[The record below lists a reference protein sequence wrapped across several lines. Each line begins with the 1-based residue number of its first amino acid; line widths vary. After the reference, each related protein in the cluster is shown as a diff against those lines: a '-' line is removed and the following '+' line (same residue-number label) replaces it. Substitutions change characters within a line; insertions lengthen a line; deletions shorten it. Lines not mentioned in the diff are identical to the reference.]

1 MRFTSEELNMA
12 QIKPEWEVISEWD
25 NLMAQVIGKFHFD
38 HVDPSLVIAYKCINK
53 SKPEGKTKLYDMSGQ
68 TEPEAFTNSK
78 KYFVKLFHNVWD
90 VMDQKNRLLI
100 VFSALSRI
108 DKVKPDSGKVSG
120 FDLHDQSFMAR
131 TFGVD
136 WATRSDIPNILT
148 DNVRIVE
155 EAKVD

>member
-1 MRFTSEELNMA
+1 MA

-25 NLMAQVIGKFHFD
+25 ALVQKIQEKFPEHFD
-38 HVDPSLVIAYKCINK
+38 HVDPTLIIAYKCTNK
-53 SKPEGKTKLYDMSGQ
+53 TKPEGKTKLYDMSGQ

-78 KYFVKLFHNVWD
+78 KYFVKMFHDVWD
-90 VMDQKNRLLI
+90 IMDERNRLLI

-108 DKVKPDSGKVSG
+108 DKEKPDSGKVAG

-136 WATRSDIPNILT
+136 WATRSDVPNILT
-148 DNVRIVE
+148 ESVRIVG